1 MGMPPW
7 DPQLLLGGARANLH
21 LPEPSCSPGV
31 TTAASPAQNIL
42 QRVTTLCSTPSALS
56 GHCASLR
63 TGRDLSGVS
72 TGATWGRMPVTPP
85 SAQQHS
91 TDVTEIPPQPRS
103 ATHPNTTPPALC
115 NASTARPQQQ
125 CLRGNSPSL
134 LPSNVATSLS
144 PALDLPS
151 YVTPRR
157 AARRLPRSIGT
168 GKWMSWPQPKPT

>member
-1 MGMPPW
+1 MGSSAPFRRSKGKLAP
-7 DPQLLLGGARANLH
+7 ARAKLLSWSNHGGISSPEHSLESNHALLH
-21 LPEPSCSPGV
+21 PQCFEWPLCISEDREGPLRCQHRSNVGTHACHPPIS
-31 TTAASPAQNIL
+31 TATQ
-42 QRVTTLCSTPSALS
+42 
-56 GHCASLR
+56 
-63 TGRDLSGVS
+63 
-72 TGATWGRMPVTPP
+72 
-85 SAQQHS
+85 S